1 MLLAISSLA
10 LRAEAQRSGRRQL
23 PHRSSPQGNMPWNFF
38 EETDADRAALEDI
51 EIDPKEERRIG
62 DAELEVHLASLRKQG
77 VRVTERGK
85 DVDYLSSLVAQLRPL
100 MKHSDR
106 YPKIRVH
113 VANTDDVDARA
124 FPGGSIVVTTGM
136 IEFARSEAALVG
148 VLGHELSHIDHGHQ
162 RRAARAMQLAQSGWD
177 YATRPDQM
185 QQRIMMMSRNFAKP
199 FSAADEAAADRDGTT
214 WAFELGYDPLEFA
227 KVFARFDQRNPRH
240 NRGVPSFL
248 LTHPYNADRYA
259 AISELADE
267 LGSRQPNAARYAGSE
282 NLQRRIPRATRE
294 FSR

>member
-10 LRAEAQRSGRRQL
+10 LRAEAQRSGRRQVL
-23 PHRSSPQGNMPWNFF
+23 DRSSPQGNMPWNFF
-38 EETDADRAALEDI
+38 EESDADRAALEDI

-62 DAELEVHLASLRKQG
+62 DADLDAHLASLRKQG

-85 DVDYLSSLVAQLRPL
+85 DCDYLSALVAQLRPL
-100 MKHSDR
+100 MKHSNR

-148 VLGHELSHIDHGHQ
+148 VFGHELSHIDHGHQ
-162 RRAARAMQLAQSGWD
+162 LRAARAMQLAQSGWD
-177 YATRPDQM
+177 SATRPEM

-214 WAFELGYDPLEFA
+214 WAYELGYDPLEFA

-259 AISELADE
+259 AIGELATE
-267 LGSRQPNAARYAGSE
+267 LQGRGPHVVRYVGRTNLERRVPRTVRQFAE
-282 NLQRRIPRATRE
+282 
-294 FSR
+294 

>member
-10 LRAEAQRSGRRQL
+10 LRAEAQRSGRRQV
-23 PHRSSPQGNMPWNFF
+23 PDRSSPHGNMPWNFF

-51 EIDPKEERRIG
+51 EIDPRKERRIG
-62 DAELEVHLASLRKQG
+62 DADLDVYLASLRKQG

-85 DVDYLSSLVAQLRPL
+85 DCDYLSALVAQLRPL
-100 MKHSDR
+100 MRHSDH

-113 VANTDDVDARA
+113 MANTDDVDARA

-162 RRAARAMQLAQSGWD
+162 LRAVRAMQLAQSGWD
-177 YATRPDQM
+177 SATRPDQM

-199 FSAADEAAADRDGTT
+199 FSSADEAAADRDGAT

-259 AISELADE
+259 AIGELATE
-267 LGSRQPNAARYAGSE
+267 LQGRGPHVVRYVGRTNLERRVPKTVRQFAE
-282 NLQRRIPRATRE
+282 
-294 FSR
+294 